1 MAMTGQKTVAVP
13 GTPERL
19 GSEAIPMGSFVII
32 EVLAGNTGNI
42 GISDSSA
49 GATLGGGSAFVLPIA
64 SDRLMLDVRNIDQ
77 LWIDAA
83 IAGNGV
89 MWIQVKG

>member
-19 GSEAIPMGSFVII
+19 GSEAIPVGSFVII
-32 EVLAGNTGNI
+32 EVLAANTGNI

-49 GATLGGGSAFVLPIA
+49 GATLGGGSEFVLPTGAERIPIE
-64 SDRLMLDVRNIDQ
+64 VRNLDQ

-83 IAGNGV
+83 VAGNGV